1 MSGKKRGR
9 PVGTRP
15 KKSRDAAM
23 YDLYVSVNGVNGR
36 GRNTGLTTYL
46 ANKYGISKQAVNQ
59 AIKRE
64 IKRRS
69 EICKED

>member
-1 MSGKKRGR
+1 MSEKKRGR

-15 KKSRDAAM
+15 KRSRDAAM
-23 YDLYVSVNGVNGR
+23 YDLYVAVNGVNGR

-46 ANKYGISKQAVNQ
+46 ANKYGISRQAVER

-64 IKRRS
+64 MKRRS